1 MYNTQYEQRVQELD
15 LHQIIS
21 SILISICE
29 SNLKKDRIK
38 EHIIRLFGG
47 ISRTV
52 LDSMQEEIKYIND
65 KMEDIKVEK
74 SKINAKLDKKS
85 EDLEKLQED
94 YKNLL

>member
-1 MYNTQYEQRVQELD
+1 
-15 LHQIIS
+15 
-21 SILISICE
+21 
-29 SNLKKDRIK
+29 
-38 EHIIRLFGG
+38 LFGG